1 MEWIFASVVL
11 YFVIVH
17 RTFRRVVLSLAVVA
31 ALGMGGILY
40 YATRPLPTTP
50 VTGRDW
56 NTELFSPTRRR
67 PPCPRRNHP
76 PQRHRTQRPMPSAS
90 ARLKPSTPSR
100 P

>member
-50 VTGRDW
+50 VTGGIGTPNCFPPPAGR
-56 NTELFSPTRRR
+56 F
-67 PPCPRRNHP
+67 PCPRRNHP